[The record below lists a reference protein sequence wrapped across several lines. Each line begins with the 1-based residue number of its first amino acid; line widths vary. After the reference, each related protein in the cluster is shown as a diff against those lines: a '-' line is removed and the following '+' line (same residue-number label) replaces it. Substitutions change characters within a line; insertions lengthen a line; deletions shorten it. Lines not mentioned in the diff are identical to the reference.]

1 MQLGLLLVPVV
12 AALIHHCMQWHSVH
26 HCRLAVNHT
35 YCGRVLSHVVAGVGG
50 GVTAC
55 TDSLL
60 CAVPVLAHSPDVRTR
75 LRMAHSGKVLD
86 G

>member
-1 MQLGLLLVPVV
+1 M
-12 AALIHHCMQWHSVH
+12 
-26 HCRLAVNHT
+26 
-35 YCGRVLSHVVAGVGG
+35 VAGVGG